1 MLLTPIVLFV
11 ILMILLYVPPVQNFI
26 RKQATAIASD
36 ATGMNIS
43 VERIDLR
50 FPLNLLV
57 RGVQVVQSEADAADV
72 QHPDTLLNLGSLN
85 VSVQAWPLLQGR
97 VEVNAITLQQVAVN
111 SSNLLEGMHIKGT
124 LGRFFLESHGIDLKK
139 EDAILNNVELSNT
152 HMQVM
157 LADTTETPKD
167 STETAVNWRI
177 ALHNLKLKNVS
188 VDLQMPLDSM
198 ALGAN
203 IGDASIEDANLDLKR
218 QFYGWRRFTL
228 TESAVNYDSGM
239 AAPVEGFDASHIALR
254 DIRIGIDSVM
264 ACGRDMNAIIR
275 EFSMYDR
282 SGLTVTSLTGR
293 LFADS
298 TLIRIP
304 YLQLKTPHSDMDL
317 TAQTYWKL
325 VDIPTTG
332 HLSARFNANIGKQD
346 VLLFAGGL
354 PETFKEAYPFRPLVI
369 HAGTEGNLKQMQI
382 SRFTAELP
390 GAFFLSGGGELWNL
404 TDSLTRNVGLDFEM
418 QTQDLNF
425 LTGLTGVTPD
435 GSIIVP
441 DSMNLVARL
450 GLDGPQCN
458 AILKIKEGEG
468 SLGLDAAYNLNTEVY
483 HADLAIDALQLHH
496 FLPKDSI
503 YTLTARVAAKGQ
515 GVDVASHKTIARV
528 EAKLDELQYARWNI
542 SGVDLDAGLKSSVAS
557 VHLTSD
563 NALLK
568 MQTEADMRLDRKYMD
583 GKLNVN
589 VEELDLYKLGVAP
602 KPLEH
607 PFAFSLGA
615 EARHDS
621 IKLQMD
627 AGDMNLQFR
636 ARSTLKEL
644 LEQSDEF
651 VAILTKQIEDSRLDH
666 AALRRVLP
674 SAGMQL
680 TAGQANPVS
689 YFLKTKDITF
699 NDFILRFGSTPTRGN
714 G

>member
-1 MLLTPIVLFV
+1 
-11 ILMILLYVPPVQNFI
+11 MILLYVPPVQNFI

-57 RGVQVVQSEADAADV
+57 RGVQVVQPGSDTADI

-85 VSVQAWPLLQGR
+85 VRVQAWPLLKGR
-97 VEVNAITLQQVAVN
+97 VEVDDITLQRVAVN
-111 SSNLLEGMHIKGT
+111 SSGLLEGMRIKGT
-124 LGRFFLESHGIDLKK
+124 LGRFFLASHGIDLNK
-139 EDAILNNVELSNT
+139 EDAVLNRVELSDT
-152 HMQVM
+152 HVQVM
-157 LADTTETPKD
+157 LADTTETPED
-167 STETAVNWRI
+167 TTETALNWRV

-198 ALGAN
+198 SLAAT
-203 IGDASIEDANLDLKR
+203 IGDASIEDAEADLKR
-218 QFYGWRRFTL
+218 QFYGWRKFAL
-228 TESAVNYDSGM
+228 TGTSVNYDTGT
-239 AAPVEGFDASHIALR
+239 AVPAEGFDASHIALR

-264 ACGRDMNAIIR
+264 TCGRDMNAVIR

-298 TLIRIP
+298 AVIRVP
-304 YLQLKTPHSDMDL
+304 YLQLKTPHSEMNL

-332 HLSARFNANIGKQD
+332 QLSARFNANIGKQD

-390 GAFFLSGGGELWNL
+390 GAFSLSGGGELWNL
-404 TDSLTRNVGLDFEM
+404 TDSLKRSGGLDFEM

-435 GSIIVP
+435 GSIVVP

-458 AILKIKEGEG
+458 ALLKVQEGKG
-468 SLGLDAAYNLNTEVY
+468 SLNLDAAYNLSTEVY

-496 FLPKDSI
+496 FLPKDSV
-503 YTLTARVAAKGQ
+503 YALTAHVAAKGR
-515 GVDVASHKTIARV
+515 GVDMTSRQTTALV
-528 EAKLDELQYARWNI
+528 ETKLDKLQYARWNL
-542 SGVDLDAGLKSSVAS
+542 SGVNLNAELKSAVAS
-557 VHLTSD
+557 VRLTSD
-563 NALLK
+563 NELLK
-568 MQTEADMRLDRKYMD
+568 MQSEADLRLDRKYMD
-583 GKLNVN
+583 GRLNMK
-589 VEELDLYKLGVAP
+589 VEELDLYNLGIASE
-602 KPLEH
+602 PLEH
-607 PFAFSLGA
+607 PVAFNLGA
-615 EARHDS
+615 EARRDS
-621 IKLQMD
+621 IKLRMD
-627 AGDMNLQFR
+627 AGDMDLQFR
-636 ARSTLKEL
+636 ARSTLEEL
-644 LEQSDEF
+644 LG
-651 VAILTKQIEDSRLDH
+651 SRT
-666 AALRRVLP
+666 
-674 SAGMQL
+674 S
-680 TAGQANPVS
+680 S
-689 YFLKTKDITF
+689 
-699 NDFILRFGSTPTRGN
+699 
-714 G
+714 

>member
-1 MLLTPIVLFV
+1 
-11 ILMILLYVPPVQNFI
+11 
-26 RKQATAIASD
+26 
-36 ATGMNIS
+36 
-43 VERIDLR
+43 
-50 FPLNLLV
+50 
-57 RGVQVVQSEADAADV
+57 
-72 QHPDTLLNLGSLN
+72 
-85 VSVQAWPLLQGR
+85 
-97 VEVNAITLQQVAVN
+97 
-111 SSNLLEGMHIKGT
+111 
-124 LGRFFLESHGIDLKK
+124 
-139 EDAILNNVELSNT
+139 
-152 HMQVM
+152 
-157 LADTTETPKD
+157 
-167 STETAVNWRI
+167 
-177 ALHNLKLKNVS
+177 
-188 VDLQMPLDSM
+188 MPS
-198 ALGAN
+198 
-203 IGDASIEDANLDLKR
+203 
-218 QFYGWRRFTL
+218 
-228 TESAVNYDSGM
+228 
-239 AAPVEGFDASHIALR
+239 
-254 DIRIGIDSVM
+254 
-264 ACGRDMNAIIR
+264 
-275 EFSMYDR
+275 
-282 SGLTVTSLTGR
+282 
-293 LFADS
+293 
-298 TLIRIP
+298 
-304 YLQLKTPHSDMDL
+304 
-317 TAQTYWKL
+317 
-325 VDIPTTG
+325 
-332 HLSARFNANIGKQD
+332 
-346 VLLFAGGL
+346 
-354 PETFKEAYPFRPLVI
+354 
-369 HAGTEGNLKQMQI
+369 
-382 SRFTAELP
+382 
-390 GAFFLSGGGELWNL
+390 FLSGGGELWNL
-404 TDSLTRNVGLDFEM
+404 TDSLTRNGGLDFEM

-503 YTLTARVAAKGQ
+503 YTLTARVTAKGQ

-699 NDFILRFGSTPTRGN
+699 NDFILRFGSTPTRGIN
-714 G
+714 GRTAVHGLRVDSLQLDTIFFTVKQDTSRMMLQKRCDQRTEESAVCIPQYVDGRDSE

>member
-1 MLLTPIVLFV
+1 MLLTPIILFV

-57 RGVQVVQSEADAADV
+57 RGVQVVQPGSDTADI

-85 VSVQAWPLLQGR
+85 VRVQAWPLLKGR
-97 VEVNAITLQQVAVN
+97 VEVDDITLQRVAVN
-111 SSNLLEGMHIKGT
+111 SSGLLEGMRIKGT
-124 LGRFFLESHGIDLKK
+124 LGRFFLASHGIDLNK
-139 EDAILNNVELSNT
+139 EDAVLNRVELSDT
-152 HMQVM
+152 HVQVM
-157 LADTTETPKD
+157 LADTTETPED
-167 STETAVNWRI
+167 TTETALNWRV

-198 ALGAN
+198 SLAAT
-203 IGDASIEDANLDLKR
+203 IGDASIEDAEADLKR
-218 QFYGWRRFTL
+218 QFYGWRKFAL
-228 TESAVNYDSGM
+228 TGTSVNYDTGT
-239 AAPVEGFDASHIALR
+239 AVPAEGFDASHIALR

-264 ACGRDMNAIIR
+264 TCGRDMNAVIR

-298 TLIRIP
+298 AVIRVP
-304 YLQLKTPHSDMDL
+304 YLQLKTPHSEMNL

-332 HLSARFNANIGKQD
+332 QLSARFNANIGKQD

-390 GAFFLSGGGELWNL
+390 GAFSLSGGGELWNL
-404 TDSLTRNVGLDFEM
+404 TDSLKRSGGLDFEM

-435 GSIIVP
+435 GSIVVP

-458 AILKIKEGEG
+458 ALLKVQEGKG
-468 SLGLDAAYNLNTEVY
+468 SLNLDAAYNLSTEVY

-496 FLPKDSI
+496 FLPKDSV
-503 YTLTARVAAKGQ
+503 YALTAHVAAKGR
-515 GVDVASHKTIARV
+515 GVDMTSRQTTALV
-528 EAKLDELQYARWNI
+528 ETKLDKLQYARWNL
-542 SGVDLDAGLKSSVAS
+542 SGVNLNAEPRSSNS
-557 VHLTSD
+557 LRT
-563 NALLK
+563 AL
-568 MQTEADMRLDRKYMD
+568 
-583 GKLNVN
+583 
-589 VEELDLYKLGVAP
+589 
-602 KPLEH
+602 
-607 PFAFSLGA
+607 
-615 EARHDS
+615 
-621 IKLQMD
+621 
-627 AGDMNLQFR
+627 
-636 ARSTLKEL
+636 
-644 LEQSDEF
+644 
-651 VAILTKQIEDSRLDH
+651 
-666 AALRRVLP
+666 
-674 SAGMQL
+674 
-680 TAGQANPVS
+680 
-689 YFLKTKDITF
+689 
-699 NDFILRFGSTPTRGN
+699 
-714 G
+714 

>member
-1 MLLTPIVLFV
+1 MRRKWLKGALWVLLTPIVLFV

-404 TDSLTRNVGLDFEM
+404 TDSLTRNGGLDFEM

-503 YTLTARVAAKGQ
+503 YTLTARVTAKGQ

-568 MQTEADMRLDRKYMD
+568 MQTEADKI
-583 GKLNVN
+583 G
-589 VEELDLYKLGVAP
+589 
-602 KPLEH
+602 
-607 PFAFSLGA
+607 
-615 EARHDS
+615 
-621 IKLQMD
+621 
-627 AGDMNLQFR
+627 R
-636 ARSTLKEL
+636 AH
-644 LEQSDEF
+644 
-651 VAILTKQIEDSRLDH
+651 V
-666 AALRRVLP
+666 
-674 SAGMQL
+674 
-680 TAGQANPVS
+680 
-689 YFLKTKDITF
+689 
-699 NDFILRFGSTPTRGN
+699 
-714 G
+714 

>member
-1 MLLTPIVLFV
+1 
-11 ILMILLYVPPVQNFI
+11 MILLYVPPVQNFI

-57 RGVQVVQSEADAADV
+57 RGVQVVQPGSDTADI

-85 VSVQAWPLLQGR
+85 VRVQAWPLLKGR
-97 VEVNAITLQQVAVN
+97 VEVDDITLQRVAVN
-111 SSNLLEGMHIKGT
+111 SSGLLEGMRIKGT
-124 LGRFFLESHGIDLKK
+124 LGRFFLASHGIDLNK
-139 EDAILNNVELSNT
+139 EDAVLNRVELSDT
-152 HMQVM
+152 HVQVM
-157 LADTTETPKD
+157 LADTTETPED
-167 STETAVNWRI
+167 TTETALNWRV

-198 ALGAN
+198 SLAAT
-203 IGDASIEDANLDLKR
+203 IGDASIEDAEADLKR
-218 QFYGWRRFTL
+218 QFYGWRKFAL
-228 TESAVNYDSGM
+228 TGTSVNYDTGT
-239 AAPVEGFDASHIALR
+239 AVPAEGFDASHIALR

-264 ACGRDMNAIIR
+264 TCGRDMNAVIR

-298 TLIRIP
+298 AVIRVP
-304 YLQLKTPHSDMDL
+304 YLQLKTPHSEMNL

-332 HLSARFNANIGKQD
+332 QLSARFNANIGKQD

-390 GAFFLSGGGELWNL
+390 GAFSLSGGGELWNL
-404 TDSLTRNVGLDFEM
+404 TDSLMRSGGLDFEM

-435 GSIIVP
+435 GSIVVP

-458 AILKIKEGEG
+458 ALLKVQEGKG
-468 SLGLDAAYNLNTEVY
+468 SLNLDAAYNLSTEVY

-496 FLPKDSI
+496 FLPKDSV
-503 YTLTARVAAKGQ
+503 YALTAHVAAKGR
-515 GVDVASHKTIARV
+515 GVDMTSRQTTALV
-528 EAKLDELQYARWNI
+528 EAKLDELQYARWNL
-542 SGVDLDAGLKSSVAS
+542 SGVNLNAGLKSAVAS
-557 VHLTSD
+557 VRLTSD
-563 NALLK
+563 NELLK
-568 MQTEADMRLDRKYMD
+568 MQSEADLRLDRKYMD
-583 GKLNVN
+583 GRLNMK
-589 VEELDLYKLGVAP
+589 VEELDLYNLGIASE
-602 KPLEH
+602 PLEH
-607 PFAFSLGA
+607 PVAFNLGA
-615 EARHDS
+615 
-621 IKLQMD
+621 
-627 AGDMNLQFR
+627 
-636 ARSTLKEL
+636 
-644 LEQSDEF
+644 
-651 VAILTKQIEDSRLDH
+651 
-666 AALRRVLP
+666 
-674 SAGMQL
+674 
-680 TAGQANPVS
+680 
-689 YFLKTKDITF
+689 
-699 NDFILRFGSTPTRGN
+699 
-714 G
+714 